1 MKTSLQLKYQQKKN
15 RLNRIFLFA
24 LYLTVFSLSPCLS
37 LTSCSDDNT
46 KEENKMPDKKPD
58 TPQDSE
64 TTTRTDFSIK
74 RGVNIGN
81 WLSQSELRGAQ
92 RSSIFTRSDVEKL
105 SSYGFDHL
113 RLPVDEEQLFHEDGT
128 MDKETITLVHNVI
141 GWCQEKNMKVIF
153 DLHIIRSHDF
163 GNDNNPL
170 WAEDNKE
177 REKLMN
183 MWKKIDNE
191 LKQYPPQLV
200 AYELLN
206 EPVAPNYSQWNTLV
220 NQFITQIRKTDTQRV
235 LVIEANNWENVGNI
249 NLLNIPA
256 NEQNLILEF
265 HFYEPYLLT
274 HYQASWTDFKD
285 FTQSGKNLQYP
296 GELIPKTFYDTL
308 TDSEKRLAAPYNH
321 TYSKETIQNDW
332 QKAIDFAKKKG
343 LKLYCGEFGCLPN
356 CGTENR
362 LAWTKDIV
370 DLCTKND
377 IAYSYWEYNNIFGF
391 ADRNQGGIVTNQE
404 LLDCLTK

>member
-153 DLHIIRSHDF
+153 DLHIIISSATGSLRTPQRTGGSQLLPMEHTRQSIHHSNPENRHPKSPCHRS
-163 GNDNNPL
+163 
-170 WAEDNKE
+170 
-177 REKLMN
+177 
-183 MWKKIDNE
+183 
-191 LKQYPPQLV
+191 KQLGKCRQ
-200 AYELLN
+200 
-206 EPVAPNYSQWNTLV
+206 
-220 NQFITQIRKTDTQRV
+220 
-235 LVIEANNWENVGNI
+235 
-249 NLLNIPA
+249 
-256 NEQNLILEF
+256 
-265 HFYEPYLLT
+265 H
-274 HYQASWTDFKD
+274 
-285 FTQSGKNLQYP
+285 QSVEYP
-296 GELIPKTFYDTL
+296 G
-308 TDSEKRLAAPYNH
+308 
-321 TYSKETIQNDW
+321 Q
-332 QKAIDFAKKKG
+332 
-343 LKLYCGEFGCLPN
+343 
-356 CGTENR
+356 
-362 LAWTKDIV
+362 
-370 DLCTKND
+370 
-377 IAYSYWEYNNIFGF
+377 
-391 ADRNQGGIVTNQE
+391 
-404 LLDCLTK
+404 